1 MARKPRINKPGFYHL
16 INRGVE
22 RRKVYIEDDDYVRFL
37 EILNEASELYGFS
50 VYSFCLMSNHYHLL
64 IETNSDNLSLIMKQ
78 VNSKYGMYFNG
89 KYKRVGH
96 LWQGRFK
103 SQYVYDHQYLDTL
116 IKYIEYNPVKAKI
129 TRKIGEY
136 LWAMSSSNFE
146 CLILNVKLLNSELF
160 DFELLR
166 QVNFDLGFSDD
177 DEKVICEFE
186 ETRFEIKEDDVVIKN
201 KKSFD
206 WCFDSVDREMG
217 IVQALRSGYTQVE
230 VGNYLGLS
238 NIAISKIYKTYR
250 GKEVLFNKLKDLGV
264 FWSYSK
270 ELNYQQCGNELF
282 IEYLL
287 KYGDFDDIVQGFKLF
302 GKRII
307 KSVWQST
314 VISNNQF
321 VRLNVML
328 ANVFFDMDV
337 DGSYFKNIENER
349 YKKLRMLAS

>member
-1 MARKPRINKPGFYHL
+1 
-16 INRGVE
+16 
-22 RRKVYIEDDDYVRFL
+22 
-37 EILNEASELYGFS
+37 
-50 VYSFCLMSNHYHLL
+50 
-64 IETNSDNLSLIMKQ
+64 
-78 VNSKYGMYFNG
+78 
-89 KYKRVGH
+89 
-96 LWQGRFK
+96 
-103 SQYVYDHQYLDTL
+103 
-116 IKYIEYNPVKAKI
+116 
-129 TRKIGEY
+129 
-136 LWAMSSSNFE
+136 
-146 CLILNVKLLNSELF
+146 
-160 DFELLR
+160 
-166 QVNFDLGFSDD
+166 LGFVDS
-177 DEKVICEFE
+177 DEKVICEFK
-186 ETRFEIKEDDVVIKN
+186 ETKFEIKEDSVVIEN
-201 KKSFD
+201 KKSLD
-206 WCFDSVDREMG
+206 RCFDSVNREAG
-217 IVQALRSGYTQVE
+217 IVQALKSGYTQVE

-302 GKRII
+302 GKRIV
-307 KSVWQST
+307 KSVWQSR

-337 DGSYFKNIENER
+337 DGGYFKNIENER